1 MSCFSCGRTFKG
13 SVNDL
18 LAEYK
23 REYEKHGT
31 ERYFYKLKENGDV
44 FICQK
49 SSFKTIFDS
58 KIKPNFKNGAEYA
71 HIQEYNRKTT

>member
-23 REYEKHGT
+23 REYENHGT
-31 ERYFYKLKENGDV
+31 VRWFYKLETNGDV
-44 FICQK
+44 FTCRD
-49 SSFKTIFDS
+49 SSFKTIRET
-58 KIKPNFKNGAEYA
+58 KIEPNFKNGAEYA